1 MTIETVIEKKKQTS
15 RQLKEPGKFKVVLC
29 NDDVTPMDF
38 VIAML
43 INVFKYDDKAAMDLT
58 LKVHHNGSAIA
69 GVYPYE
75 VAEQKSIDATNM
87 ARLNGFPLIIKVEP
101 E

>member
-1 MTIETVIEKKKQTS
+1 MTTETVIEKKRQTS
-15 RQLKEPGKFKVVLC
+15 RQLKEPGKYKVVLC

-38 VIAML
+38 VVAML
-43 INVFKYDDKAAMDLT
+43 VSIFKYDDKGAVDLT
-58 LKVHHNGSAIA
+58 LQVHHKGRAIA
-69 GVYPYE
+69 GVYPHE
-75 VAEQKSIDATNM
+75 IAEQKTVDATEM

>member
-1 MTIETVIEKKKQTS
+1 MTTETIIEKKKQLG
-15 RQLKEPGKFKVVLC
+15 RELKEPGKFKVIIC

-43 INVFKYDDKAAMDLT
+43 AAIFKYNESDAVELT
-58 LKVHHNGSAIA
+58 LKVHNQGSAVA
-69 GVYPYE
+69 GVFPYE
-75 VAEQKSIDATNM
+75 VAEQKGEDATNM
-87 ARLNGFPLIIKVEP
+87 ARINGFPLVIKVEP